1 MFILNVIL
9 AYCEMLKMFN
19 IMQYQFDEFCTIIN
33 FSLFLQATIRLVVY
47 VIFIGMKIFEKFVCS
62 LLFLSNYLTKYG
74 KIEQKHILICE
85 PAKHLCAFYYVE

>member
-47 VIFIGMKIFEKFVCS
+47 VIFIGMKI
-62 LLFLSNYLTKYG
+62 
-74 KIEQKHILICE
+74 I
-85 PAKHLCAFYYVE
+85 